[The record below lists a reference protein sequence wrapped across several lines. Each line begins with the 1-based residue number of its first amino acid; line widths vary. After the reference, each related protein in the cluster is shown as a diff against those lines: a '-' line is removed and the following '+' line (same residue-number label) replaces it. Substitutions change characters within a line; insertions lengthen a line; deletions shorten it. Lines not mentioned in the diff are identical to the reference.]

1 MHANGDIERGYPHRL
16 LRMSVVVSV
25 VSVVSVSG
33 SSTQREW
40 TGAKEAGGVSRSR
53 GQRENVVRPGAVARP
68 CRSATG
74 AVPQRDRRRAG
85 NLALAGNAG
94 PRTVNLANGATE
106 FTGNRDP
113 DRPTERYLTCSPPRT
128 IDPS

>member
-68 CRSATG
+68 CRQPG
-74 AVPQRDRRRAG
+74 AGRQRRTANPNG
-85 NLALAGNAG
+85 QPL
-94 PRTVNLANGATE
+94 TVNGVY
-106 FTGNRDP
+106 RDP